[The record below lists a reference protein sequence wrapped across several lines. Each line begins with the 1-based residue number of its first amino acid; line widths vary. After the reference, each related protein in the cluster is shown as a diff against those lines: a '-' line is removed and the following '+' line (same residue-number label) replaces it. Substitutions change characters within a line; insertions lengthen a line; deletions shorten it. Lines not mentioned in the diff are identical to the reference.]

1 MKKAVVIGAGLGGLS
16 AAITLASEGWDVTV
30 AEKNSHPGGKM
41 MPVKLGSFHFDF
53 GPNTITMPQV
63 FEEVF
68 HKAGKKMQDYLEM
81 VKLQKHTVN
90 YFPDGNVF
98 FLSSDKATMK
108 QQLRNLDPKGYRNYD
123 RFISEITR
131 LYGLSEKHFFPR
143 MFKSVLDYTSPSLSY
158 AFMRVRPLET
168 MDHFFRKYFGNE
180 QVIQAFNRYAT
191 YIGSSPY
198 QSPATFAMIAYLEL
212 VQGVFYIKG
221 GNTKIAEAFYELA
234 KEMGVQFMM
243 NTKVQELQISNK
255 RINTVLLE
263 NGQELT
269 ADEVILNADL
279 LKSFPELVAESERP
293 HFTDKKRNG
302 YSPSISAFVILAGIE
317 GKIDKLAHHSVFFSK
332 NYRKEFDEL
341 FKNQN
346 YSEDP
351 TIYISNSSFSDP
363 SQADAG
369 SNLFILVNAPPLNQD
384 GRLQISPQDYKS
396 LIYEKLE
403 QAGVS
408 LSGKIMEE
416 QLFTPLDIQDRFGA
430 YRGALYGI
438 SANKKWDA
446 FMRPGNFPADIQNL
460 SFAGGSTHPGGG
472 SPMVTIS
479 GMNVA
484 EEIAKRESKRR

>member
-1 MKKAVVIGAGLGGLS
+1 MKKAVVVGAGLGGLS
-16 AAITLASEGWDVTV
+16 AAITLASKGWDVTV
-30 AEKNSHPGGKM
+30 AEKNSHSGGKL
-41 MPVKLGSFHFDF
+41 MPVMLGSYQFDF

-63 FEEVF
+63 FEQVF
-68 HKAGKKMQDYLEM
+68 RHARKKMEDFLEM
-81 VKLQKHTVN
+81 VKLEQHTVN
-90 YFPDGNVF
+90 YFPDGTRF
-98 FLSSDKATMK
+98 FLSSDKEAMK
-108 QQLRNLDPKGYRNYD
+108 RQLKDLDPKGHKNYG
-123 RFISEITR
+123 RFLEEISR
-131 LYGLSEKHFFPR
+131 LYRLSEAHFFPR
-143 MFKSVLDYTSPSLSY
+143 MFKSVMDYASPSLSY

-212 VQGVFYIKG
+212 VQGVYYVKG
-221 GNTKIAEAFYELA
+221 GNTKIAESFYKIA
-234 KEMGVQFMM
+234 QEMGVQFIM
-243 NTKVQELQISNK
+243 NTKVQELQVSNK

-279 LKSFPELVAESERP
+279 LKAFPELVAESDRP

-302 YSPSISAFVILAGIE
+302 YAPSISAFVITAGAE
-317 GKIDKLAHHSVFFSK
+317 GKFDQLGHHNVFFS
-332 NYRKEFDEL
+332 NDYRSEFDEL
-341 FKNQN
+341 FKRQA
-346 YSEDP
+346 YSSDP
-351 TIYISNSSFSDP
+351 TIYISNSAYTDP
-363 SQADAG
+363 SQAPDG
-369 SNLFILVNAPPLNQD
+369 SNLFILVNAPPLTED
-384 GRLQISPQDYKS
+384 GRLQVSPQSYKAI
-396 LIYEKLE
+396 IYKKLE
-403 QAGVS
+403 DHGLS
-408 LSGKIMEE
+408 LTGRIREE
-416 QLFTPLDIQDRFGA
+416 RIFTPLDIQDTFGA

-446 FMRPGNFPADIQNL
+446 FMRPSNFPADIQNL

-484 EEIAKRESKRR
+484 EEIARRSK